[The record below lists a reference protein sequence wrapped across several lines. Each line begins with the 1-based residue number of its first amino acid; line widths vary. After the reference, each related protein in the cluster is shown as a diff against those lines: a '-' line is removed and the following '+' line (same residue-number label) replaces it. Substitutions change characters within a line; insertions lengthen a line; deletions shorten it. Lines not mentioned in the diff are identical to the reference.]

1 MDLVYEFEKRRRL
14 ASYEQQCFSVI
25 RGELDLSKRLR
36 REDTDGELSEDEDL
50 SEEESQKPRHIK
62 DMEEERS
69 CLEREYLRLSSD
81 MRGADFSGM
90 TEADRAAEAERLRAE
105 EFHEASRL
113 LVEEGDIV
121 GALRQQAEACIL
133 DFDPKQEGIY
143 YNSASGFVDLATFDL
158 WEECK
163 CPTCSCHACSIIHS
177 FIHSSGPRLCCCSS
191 FIAPR

>member
-1 MDLVYEFEKRRRL
+1 MQKRLDSMDDKINDLTWRLNLEKIRGCFGDQALRSIFPTLILPSETRAFSQKSQVELALMGTCMDLVYEFEKRRRL

-25 RGELDLSKRLR
+25 RGELEDLSKRLR
-36 REDTDGELSEDEDL
+36 REDTDGDL

-69 CLEREYLRLSSD
+69 CLEREYLGLSSD

-113 LVEEGDIV
+113 PVEEGDIV
-121 GALRQQAEACIL
+121 GALR
-133 DFDPKQEGIY
+133 
-143 YNSASGFVDLATFDL
+143 
-158 WEECK
+158 
-163 CPTCSCHACSIIHS
+163 
-177 FIHSSGPRLCCCSS
+177 
-191 FIAPR
+191 